1 MFFRNK
7 NKAQSRIDTLI
18 GVETRIEG
26 NINFAGGLR
35 IDGSVKGNVSE
46 TSTASTLVLGETG
59 HIEGAIKVSRI
70 VISGKIHGPVHAAQF
85 IELQSKARVV
95 GDVYYQSLEMHTG
108 ALIEGKLVYIGE
120 SHADDNQ
127 QIT

>member
-18 GVETRIEG
+18 GVETHIEG

-35 IDGSVKGNVSE
+35 VDGSVKGNITE
-46 TSTASTLVLGETG
+46 TSTPSTLVLGETG
-59 HIEGAIKVSRI
+59 RIEGAIKVSRI
-70 VISGKIHGPVHAAQF
+70 IMSGKVQGPLHSAQF
-85 IELQSKARVV
+85 LELQAKARVV

-120 SHADDNQ
+120 TQAD
-127 QIT
+127 ISE

>member
-7 NKAQSRIDTLI
+7 NKAQSRIDTLV
-18 GVETRIEG
+18 GADTHIEG

-35 IDGSVKGNVSE
+35 IDGTVKGNIAE
-46 TSTASTLVLGETG
+46 TNTPSTLVLGETG
-59 HIEGAIKVSRI
+59 RIEGAIKVSRVI
-70 VISGKIHGPVHAAQF
+70 VSGKVFGPVHSAQF
-85 IELQSKARVV
+85 IELQSKARIV

-120 SHADDNQ
+120 AQ
-127 QIT
+127 AEITEQIS